1 MFKIISTRAFCLIV
15 TVEYG
20 CAHAQMFLFLISPYS
35 HSIRFHSIPF
45 IPQPLPTYTPPFT
58 TDPLAPS
65 PSMQAPSKRKADPQ
79 PLVTPTPSKRT
90 QMDYSRKTKSLGLLC
105 ENFITRDWQDG
116 ILSIDEAAKE
126 LQVERRRIYDIV
138 NILESLQVV
147 TKLHKNTYQWK
158 GLLGLEPMMSI
169 LQEEALVDFAD
180 LAHQFGLLSEPSRV
194 SPTTTTE
201 ADAGKKSLGKLSRQF
216 LQLFLVGYPQ
226 LSLHEASDLILGVST
241 VEDLSRM
248 GGAGTLA
255 SPKTSKA
262 AATKGLKTK
271 IRRLYD
277 IANILCSLGLVR
289 KLEGHRSKHVFVW
302 AYSKSVKDLQ
312 AEAAAAKK
320 QKQSMLSPKTHEAS
334 RVLASMLPFA
344 TKSATPALPRSVT
357 MEAPVTASP
366 TQHNVLANIH
376 EHGARE
382 TPRRAAGH
390 EERE

>member
-1 MFKIISTRAFCLIV
+1 
-15 TVEYG
+15 
-20 CAHAQMFLFLISPYS
+20 
-35 HSIRFHSIPF
+35 
-45 IPQPLPTYTPPFT
+45 
-58 TDPLAPS
+58 
-65 PSMQAPSKRKADPQ
+65 MQAPPKRKADPQ

-90 QMDYSRKTKSLGLLC
+90 YVVEHNNYSRKNKSLGLLC

-116 ILSIDEAAKE
+116 VLSIDDAAKE

-138 NILESLQVV
+138 NILESLEVV

-169 LQEEALVDFAD
+169 LQEEAMVDFAD
-180 LAHQFGLLSEPSRV
+180 LAYQFGLLSEPSRA
-194 SPTTTTE
+194 SPTANE
-201 ADAGKKSLGKLSRQF
+201 ADAGKKGLGKLSRQF

-241 VEDLSRM
+241 AEDLSRM
-248 GGAGTLA
+248 GGAGTSA
-255 SPKTSKA
+255 SPKTTKA

-302 AYSKSVKDLQ
+302 AYSKSVKDIQ
-312 AEAAAAKK
+312 AEAAAAKRPK
-320 QKQSMLSPKTHEAS
+320 LASLLSPKTHEAS

-344 TKSATPALPRSVT
+344 AAKSAATPASLPRSVT
-357 MEAPVTASP
+357 MDSEVTSSP
-366 TQHNVLANIH
+366 AQYNVLANIH

-390 EERE
+390 EEQE